1 LGQNEEITLPR
12 PNAKDTWRIA
22 GAELAAAA
30 SNKTENNAGKN
41 RIGRIDDAQGK
52 WNGTKKEMKRWNEL
66 DVFCCYN
73 GLETFVAV
81 S

>member
-1 LGQNEEITLPR
+1 
-12 PNAKDTWRIA
+12 
-22 GAELAAAA
+22 LAAAA

-52 WNGTKKEMKRWNEL
+52 WNGTKKEMKRWNEV